1 MLFRLPPE
9 VLILLIPVLLFAL
22 VFHEFSHAWIAN
34 KLGDPTARYAG
45 RLTLN
50 PIAHLDPIG
59 GLMILFVGF
68 GWAKPVPVDPRYFSD
83 PKRQMIWVALAG
95 PIANM
100 ILAFISGILIIGFSS
115 SNLMF
120 NSQTA
125 FFANMLIY
133 SLQINLA
140 LAIFNMLP
148 IPPLDGS
155 KILRGLLPY
164 RYEYISNTLEQFGPW
179 ILFSLILI
187 GMMSGF
193 SLFWLFMSPF
203 VRFFSSLFTLGMI

>member
-1 MLFRLPPE
+1 MVDL
-9 VLILLIPVLLFAL
+9 LILIPPILLAIT
-22 VFHEFSHAWIAN
+22 FHEYAHGWMALKF
-34 KLGDPTARYAG
+34 GDPTAKMLG
-45 RLTLN
+45 RLSLN
-50 PIAHLDPIG
+50 PLVHLDPIG
-59 GLMILFVGF
+59 TLMLFIVHF

-100 ILAFISGILIIGFSS
+100 ILAFISGILINGFSS

>member
-1 MLFRLPPE
+1 MVDL
-9 VLILLIPVLLFAL
+9 LILIPPILLAIT
-22 VFHEFSHAWIAN
+22 FHEYAHGWMALKF
-34 KLGDPTARYAG
+34 GDPTAKMLG
-45 RLTLN
+45 RLSLN
-50 PIAHLDPIG
+50 PLVHLDPIG
-59 GLMILFVGF
+59 TLMLFIVHF

-100 ILAFISGILIIGFSS
+100 ILAFISGILIVGFSS

-125 FFANMLIY
+125 FFANMLVY

>member
-1 MLFRLPPE
+1 MVDL
-9 VLILLIPVLLFAL
+9 LILIPPILLAIT
-22 VFHEFSHAWIAN
+22 FHEYAHGWMALKF
-34 KLGDPTARYAG
+34 GDPTAKMLG
-45 RLTLN
+45 RLSLN
-50 PIAHLDPIG
+50 PLVHLDPIG
-59 GLMILFVGF
+59 TLMLFIVHF

-100 ILAFISGILIIGFSS
+100 ILAFISGILIVGFSS

-120 NSQTA
+120 NSETA
-125 FFANMLIY
+125 FFANMLVY

-203 VRFFSSLFTLGMI
+203 VRFFSSLFTLGMS

>member
-1 MLFRLPPE
+1 MVDL
-9 VLILLIPVLLFAL
+9 LILIPPILLAIT
-22 VFHEFSHAWIAN
+22 FHEYAHGWMALKF
-34 KLGDPTARYAG
+34 GDPTAKMLG
-45 RLTLN
+45 RLSLN
-50 PIAHLDPIG
+50 PLVHLDPIG
-59 GLMILFVGF
+59 TLMLFIVHF

-164 RYEYISNTLEQFGPW
+164 RYEYISNTLEIFGPW
-179 ILFSLILI
+179 ILMSLILF
-187 GMMSGF
+187 GVMSGI
-193 SLFWLFMSPF
+193 SLFWLFIGPF
-203 VRFFSSLFTLGMI
+203 VRFFSSLFTLGLI

>member
-1 MLFRLPPE
+1 MVDL
-9 VLILLIPVLLFAL
+9 LILIPPILLAIT
-22 VFHEFSHAWIAN
+22 FHEYAHGWMALKF
-34 KLGDPTARYAG
+34 GDPTAKMLG
-45 RLTLN
+45 RLSLN
-50 PIAHLDPIG
+50 PLVHLDPIG
-59 GLMILFVGF
+59 TLMLFIVHF

-140 LAIFNMLP
+140 LAIL
-148 IPPLDGS
+148 ICC
-155 KILRGLLPY
+155 
-164 RYEYISNTLEQFGPW
+164 QFH
-179 ILFSLILI
+179 L
-187 GMMSGF
+187 
-193 SLFWLFMSPF
+193 
-203 VRFFSSLFTLGMI
+203 

>member
-1 MLFRLPPE
+1 MVENLL
-9 VLILLIPVLLFAL
+9 LLIPPILLAIT
-22 VFHEFSHAWIAN
+22 FHEYAHGWMALKF
-34 KLGDPTARYAG
+34 GDPTAKMLG
-45 RLTLN
+45 RLSLN
-50 PIAHLDPIG
+50 PLVHLDPIG
-59 GLMILFVGF
+59 TLMLFIVHF

-100 ILAFISGILIIGFSS
+100 ILAFISGILIVGFSS

-125 FFANMLIY
+125 FFANMLVY

-179 ILFSLILI
+179 ILISLILF

-193 SLFWLFMSPF
+193 SLFWLFISPF

>member
-1 MLFRLPPE
+1 MVENLL
-9 VLILLIPVLLFAL
+9 LLIPPILLAIT
-22 VFHEFSHAWIAN
+22 FHEYAHGWMALKF
-34 KLGDPTARYAG
+34 GDPTAKMLG
-45 RLTLN
+45 RLSLN
-50 PIAHLDPIG
+50 PLVHLDPIG
-59 GLMILFVGF
+59 TLMLFIVHF

-100 ILAFISGILIIGFSS
+100 ILALISGILIIGFSS

-120 NSQTA
+120 NSKTA
-125 FFANMLIY
+125 FFANMLVY

-164 RYEYISNTLEQFGPW
+164 RYEYISNTLEKFGPW
-179 ILFSLILI
+179 ILMSLILF
-187 GMMSGF
+187 GVMSGI
-193 SLFWLFMSPF
+193 SLFWLFIGPF
-203 VRFFSSLFTLGMI
+203 VRFFSSLFTLGLI

>member
-1 MLFRLPPE
+1 MVDL
-9 VLILLIPVLLFAL
+9 LILIPPILLAIT
-22 VFHEFSHAWIAN
+22 FHEYAHGWMALKF
-34 KLGDPTARYAG
+34 GDPTAKMLG
-45 RLTLN
+45 RLSLN
-50 PIAHLDPIG
+50 PLVHLDPIG
-59 GLMILFVGF
+59 TLMLFIVHF

>member
-1 MLFRLPPE
+1 MVENLL
-9 VLILLIPVLLFAL
+9 LLIPPILLAIT
-22 VFHEFSHAWIAN
+22 FHEYAHGWMALKF
-34 KLGDPTARYAG
+34 GDPTAKMLG
-45 RLTLN
+45 RLSLN
-50 PIAHLDPIG
+50 PLVHLDPIG
-59 GLMILFVGF
+59 TLMLFIVHF

-133 SLQINLA
+133 ILQINLA
-140 LAIFNMLP
+140 FAIFNMLP

-179 ILFSLILI
+179 ILISLILF

-193 SLFWLFMSPF
+193 SLFWLFISPF

>member
-1 MLFRLPPE
+1 MVDL
-9 VLILLIPVLLFAL
+9 LILIPPILLAIT
-22 VFHEFSHAWIAN
+22 FHEYAHGWMALKF
-34 KLGDPTARYAG
+34 GDPTAKMLG
-45 RLTLN
+45 RLSLN
-50 PIAHLDPIG
+50 PLVHLDPIG
-59 GLMILFVGF
+59 TLMLFIVHF

-83 PKRQMIWVALAG
+83 PKRQMIWLALAG

>member
-1 MLFRLPPE
+1 MVENLL
-9 VLILLIPVLLFAL
+9 LLIPPILLAIT
-22 VFHEFSHAWIAN
+22 FHEYAHGWMALKF
-34 KLGDPTARYAG
+34 GDPTAKMLG
-45 RLTLN
+45 RLSLN
-50 PIAHLDPIG
+50 PLVHLDPIG
-59 GLMILFVGF
+59 TLMLFIVHF

-100 ILAFISGILIIGFSS
+100 ILAFISGILIVGFSS

-125 FFANMLIY
+125 FFANMLVY

>member
-1 MLFRLPPE
+1 MVDL
-9 VLILLIPVLLFAL
+9 LILIPPILLAIT
-22 VFHEFSHAWIAN
+22 FHEYAHGWMALKF
-34 KLGDPTARYAG
+34 GDPTAKMLG
-45 RLTLN
+45 RLSLN
-50 PIAHLDPIG
+50 PLVHLDPIG
-59 GLMILFVGF
+59 TLMLFIVHF

-100 ILAFISGILIIGFSS
+100 ILALISGILIIGFSS

-120 NSQTA
+120 NSKTA
-125 FFANMLIY
+125 FFANMLVY

-179 ILFSLILI
+179 ILMSLILF
-187 GMMSGF
+187 GVMSGI
-193 SLFWLFMSPF
+193 SLFWLFIGPF
-203 VRFFSSLFTLGMI
+203 VRFFSSLFTLGLI

>member
-1 MLFRLPPE
+1 MVDL
-9 VLILLIPVLLFAL
+9 LILIPPILLAIT
-22 VFHEFSHAWIAN
+22 FHEYAHGWMALKF
-34 KLGDPTARYAG
+34 GDPTAKMLG
-45 RLTLN
+45 RLSLN
-50 PIAHLDPIG
+50 PLVHLDPIG
-59 GLMILFVGF
+59 TLMLFIVHF

-100 ILAFISGILIIGFSS
+100 ILALISGILIIGFSS

-120 NSQTA
+120 NSSTA
-125 FFANMLIY
+125 FFANMLVY

-164 RYEYISNTLEQFGPW
+164 RYEYVSNTLEKFGPW
-179 ILFSLILI
+179 MLMSLILF
-187 GMMSGF
+187 GVMSGV
-193 SLFWLFMSPF
+193 SLFWLFIGPF
-203 VRFFSSLFTLGMI
+203 VRFFSSLFTLGLI

>member
-1 MLFRLPPE
+1 MVDL
-9 VLILLIPVLLFAL
+9 LILIPPILLAIT
-22 VFHEFSHAWIAN
+22 FHEYAHGWMALKF
-34 KLGDPTARYAG
+34 GDPTAKMLG
-45 RLTLN
+45 RLSLN
-50 PIAHLDPIG
+50 PLVHLDPIG
-59 GLMILFVGF
+59 TLMLFIVHF

-100 ILAFISGILIIGFSS
+100 IVGFISGILIIGFSS

>member
-1 MLFRLPPE
+1 MVDL
-9 VLILLIPVLLFAL
+9 LILIPPILLAIT
-22 VFHEFSHAWIAN
+22 FHEYAHGWMALKF
-34 KLGDPTARYAG
+34 GDPTAKMLG
-45 RLTLN
+45 RLSLN
-50 PIAHLDPIG
+50 PLVHLDPIG
-59 GLMILFVGF
+59 TLMLFIVHF

-125 FFANMLIY
+125 FFANMLVY

-193 SLFWLFMSPF
+193 SLFWFFISPF